1 MEGLEISEVLLS
13 KVFSIET
20 HRLDSEYQKKKYLEI
35 QKNIDNKPESFTYF
49 KNLGLK
55 VDASAFYPSLEPYYG
70 LGNFPFLRVAD
81 VDTNINYDN
90 CIKIPITIVKDPSF
104 NTLKVIHK
112 GDIIITKGGS
122 IGRVGL
128 IEKDTAVTRD
138 LIFINSSKL
147 NSEEYKFLFL
157 YLLSDISYDLM
168 IRSSSMT
175 AQPHLTIKL
184 IRDLPIFISENTLKK
199 EVSNV
204 YDKSQE
210 LKLQSKELY
219 VQAENHLLE
228 QIGLENFKPST
239 EGVNIKTLTNSFGSS
254 GRLDAEYYQPKYDEI
269 ETRIG
274 DIGYYQLKDTFD
286 LKTNSS
292 PKKYLEEGIKVIK
305 TKNVRIPSID
315 YENISDFTDEA
326 KVLVKQNDLLFA
338 SMGVGSLGRVSF
350 IFDDNEKATVD
361 GTIKILRAKK
371 EFKDNYFEIP
381 ALLFLTSA
389 IGQEHIYKFIIGSTG
404 IISISKENI
413 ENLMIPK
420 IDISKRKELTKL
432 VLESKKLKTQSEYL
446 LEVAKKAVEI
456 AIEEGEGKG
465 LEYINVNTQNLN

>member
-81 VDTNINYDN
+81 VDTHINYDN
-90 CIKIPITIVKDPSF
+90 CIKIPITIVNDPSF

-128 IEKDTAVTRD
+128 IEQDTAVTRD

-184 IRDLPIFISENTLKK
+184 IRDLPIFISENTLKR
-199 EVSNV
+199 EVSSV
-204 YDKSQE
+204 YDKSQK

-219 VQAENHLLE
+219 VQAENLLLE
-228 QIGLENFKPST
+228 ETSLEKFTSSA
-239 EGVNIKTLTNSFGSS
+239 EGINIKMFSKSFNSS
-254 GRLDAEYYQPKYDEI
+254 GRLDAKYYQPKYDDYLSKVYKYENGYDKIISACNIKLKNFNPEDNKSYKYI
-269 ETRIG
+269 ELSNIGKTG
-274 DIGYYQLKDTFD
+274 DITGCTID
-286 LKTNSS
+286 LGKELPSRARRKVNQGDVIVSSIEGSLDSCALVTEEYNDALCSTGFYVLNS
-292 PKKYLEEGIKVIK
+292 
-305 TKNVRIPSID
+305 KNINS
-315 YENISDFTDEA
+315 ETLL
-326 KVLVKQNDLLFA
+326 VLFKSELMQNLLKQNCSGTILT
-338 SMGVGSLGRVSF
+338 SLNKDDF
-350 IFDDNEKATVD
+350 LNIPIPLIDNEVQKN
-361 GTIKILRAKK
+361 IKNSIKESFALKK
-371 EFKDNYFEIP
+371 
-381 ALLFLTSA
+381 
-389 IGQEHIYKFIIGSTG
+389 
-404 IISISKENI
+404 
-413 ENLMIPK
+413 
-420 IDISKRKELTKL
+420 
-432 VLESKKLKTQSEYL
+432 QSEHL
-446 LEVAKKAVEI
+446 LEVAKRAVEI
-456 AIEEGEGKG
+456 AIEEGENKG
-465 LEYINVNTQNLN
+465 LEYINLNTKNLN

>member
-1 MEGLEISEVLLS
+1 LEGLEISEVLLS

-81 VDTNINYDN
+81 VDTHINYDN
-90 CIKIPITIVKDPSF
+90 CIKIPITIVNDPSF

-128 IEKDTAVTRD
+128 IEQDTAVTRD

-199 EVSNV
+199 EVSSV
-204 YDKSQE
+204 YDKSQK

-219 VQAENHLLE
+219 VQAENLLLE
-228 QIGLENFKPST
+228 EIGLEKFTPSA
-239 EGVNIKTLTNSFGSS
+239 EGINIKMFSKSFSSS
-254 GRLDAEYYQPKYDEI
+254 GRLDAEFYQPKYDDYLSKVYTYENGYDSIISACNIKLKNFNPEDNKSYKYI
-269 ETRIG
+269 ELSNIGKMG
-274 DIGYYQLKDTFD
+274 DITGCTID
-286 LKTNSS
+286 LGKELPSRARRKVNQGDVIVSSIEGSLDSSALVTEEYNDALCSTGFYVINS
-292 PKKYLEEGIKVIK
+292 KKINSETLL
-305 TKNVRIPSID
+305 
-315 YENISDFTDEA
+315 
-326 KVLVKQNDLLFA
+326 VLFKSELMQNLLKQNCSGTILT
-338 SMGVGSLGRVSF
+338 SLNKDDF
-350 IFDDNEKATVD
+350 LNIPIPLIDNEAQKN
-361 GTIKILRAKK
+361 IKNSINESFALKK
-371 EFKDNYFEIP
+371 
-381 ALLFLTSA
+381 
-389 IGQEHIYKFIIGSTG
+389 
-404 IISISKENI
+404 
-413 ENLMIPK
+413 
-420 IDISKRKELTKL
+420 
-432 VLESKKLKTQSEYL
+432 QSEHL
-446 LEVAKKAVEI
+446 LEVAKRAVEI
-456 AIEEGEGKG
+456 AIEEGEEIA
-465 LEYINVNTQNLN
+465 LRYINQNK